1 MVQLCLQSR
10 FFDPRAHDEN
20 AIRDEENGIRLVFN
34 SISHGD
40 DNAYGLGCVVWKLGT
55 FVGIVMPSPFDTYA
69 AVRPLR
75 PRHRSDDPGSDFF
88 TMEDELTND
97 PSADILHP
105 SDQALAEAISLNPIP
120 VDCSFRLDS
129 KN

>member
-1 MVQLCLQSR
+1 
-10 FFDPRAHDEN
+10 
-20 AIRDEENGIRLVFN
+20 
-34 SISHGD
+34 
-40 DNAYGLGCVVWKLGT
+40 
-55 FVGIVMPSPFDTYA
+55 MPSPFDTYA
-69 AVRPLR
+69 AVRPFGTG
-75 PRHRSDDPGSDFF
+75 SDDPGSDFF

-120 VDCSFRLDS
+120 VDCSFRLNS